1 MVKNRILPCLAT
13 GLYPDRVSSISFS
26 VRDVISCLREISS
39 ESILELDKILMAA
52 SSSKIFPCKVGTV
65 AVIILDISE
74 NKLPR
79 YQLYLHVFLRNQL
92 TFTNSILT
100 AENVFGKSL
109 PHY

>member
-52 SSSKIFPCKVGTV
+52 SSSKIFPCNVGTV

-74 NKLPR
+74 NKLSTLPTC
-79 YQLYLHVFLRNQL
+79 VFEKPAY
-92 TFTNSILT
+92 I
-100 AENVFGKSL
+100 
-109 PHY
+109 Y